1 MRFINPRCHCSR
13 LGVLTLSV
21 VLLAMASV
29 EVGAHEDLD
38 IGIDSITLNKQCQA
52 VIQIKNYG
60 RDLPESF
67 YQVVRPAYV
76 VLEKG
81 ERKEESK
88 SLRTLDRKRDLARTG
103 GTLAIISRRAYAHN
117 PKPMD
122 VQVVLEGEFIDYG
135 AANDRRR
142 ESMDCVPGRGQVA
155 GEAVPDT
162 QPDIFVQT
170 ARIDPESCTLE
181 VVFGNLSSVGLAEPS
196 WDENGVFL
204 MTMTLPAH
212 ERQADIPLHQLDP
225 QKQFTRTQPLL
236 TYHAAVPRVD
246 VERWR
251 VGLWQV
257 LNERDFPN
265 NQIEIPM
272 PEACRAT
279 PR

>member
-1 MRFINPRCHCSR
+1 MNFIDRVVFCCF
-13 LGVLTLSV
+13 
-21 VLLAMASV
+21 VLLSLGIAAA
-29 EVGAHEDLD
+29 EVVAHEDLD
-38 IGIDSITLNKQCQA
+38 IGIASVTLNKKCQA
-52 VIQIKNYG
+52 VIEVKNFG

-67 YQVVRPAYV
+67 YQVVRPAYL

-81 ERKEESK
+81 EQGEEMK
-88 SLRTLDRKRDLARTG
+88 SLRTLDRRRQLARSG
-103 GTLAIISRRAYAHN
+103 GTLSVVSRRSYTDN

-122 VQVVLEGEFIDYG
+122 VRVLLEGEFIDYG

-142 ESMDCVPGRGQVA
+142 ESMDCIAGQGRIA
-155 GEAVPDT
+155 GEAIPDT
-162 QPDIFVQT
+162 QPDIYVET
-170 ARIDPESCTLE
+170 ARIDPQTCTLE
-181 VVFGNLSSVGLAEPS
+181 VTFGNLSTVGLAEQS
-196 WDENGVFL
+196 WHDNGVVL

-212 ERQADIPLHQLDP
+212 ERQPDVPLLRLDP
-225 QKQFTRTQPLL
+225 QKQFTRGQPLL
-236 TYHAAVPRVD
+236 TWRSALPRLD
-246 VERWR
+246 VEHWR